1 MSTGTI
7 QARRRLQTLFVA
19 TALAGPAAGETVAP
33 PAVPQ
38 VRCEATTPPGSTS
51 LCVKAVALQLGPT
64 DQVEAYD
71 PIRGMWL
78 SLNVPDADEDNTDS
92 AKKAKPAPG
101 PGAEPKTETA
111 PETSLATDREGRLYK
126 SVAPGIYKVCA
137 TGESIQAPPRRVSFC
152 QEVEFK
158 DGTPRR
164 LLISHTPF
172 GDFLSFSW
180 QP

>member
-1 MSTGTI
+1 M
-7 QARRRLQTLFVA
+7 
-19 TALAGPAAGETVAP
+19 AL
-33 PAVPQ
+33 
-38 VRCEATTPPGSTS
+38 R
-51 LCVKAVALQLGPT
+51 LGPT
-64 DQVEAYD
+64 DQVEAYA

-78 SLNVPDADEDNTDS
+78 SLDAVAAAESDADS
-92 AKKAKPAPG
+92 ANNSPPTPRLPTEKAELAP
-101 PGAEPKTETA
+101 K
-111 PETSLATDREGRLYK
+111 TSLATDREGRLYK

-158 DGTPRR
+158 EGTPRR